1 MRDVVTRPLEDRLA
15 FEQDI
20 AAVGRVETA
29 EAIEK
34 SRLAGTIW
42 ADQAGYLP
50 RHDVEGD
57 AVEGNDP
64 AEADRNVA
72 HAEQWRAA
80 G

>member
-1 MRDVVTRPLEDRLA
+1 MARPVEDGPPLELNV
-15 FEQDI
+15 

-72 HAEQWRAA
+72 HAEQWRSA